1 MSFFRIL
8 IFPLLFLAAFLLPA
22 EMSGQEQQDSLVRL
36 DYGESA
42 ELLEINGQNIR
53 KVIGKASFFHNNT
66 YLLCDTAMWNI
77 DTKIIDAIGNV
88 SIIQDGTVLTSD
100 RMVYRIDLNLA
111 EFRGHIVQLEDSDH
125 NTLRTRHLDY
135 NTKDSVAVFENGG
148 SMRDKDGQIIE
159 SDRGT
164 YDAKIKTFT
173 FNKDVN
179 MFTDSIFVKTT
190 SLIYESDLSL
200 ATFGRGTDAW
210 QEDNML
216 SADAGWYDRGREIFF
231 FRNNVHVMT
240 DTQEGWSDSLYFY
253 RNTMDVVML
262 GRAQVSDTTRNV
274 SGLAGRIEYID
285 SLSRVTMTRK
295 PAVISEV
302 DDQGQLDTVYF
313 GADSLIYRTIRK
325 CDIDSSLFAAASQR
339 LSYFEADPVGNYR
352 KKAAEEAAKAAA
364 EAAKNDPNRPPVKPK
379 SNDQGDKSDAVKS
392 GSAQVAGETSASAA
406 GDQLSSGSAPV
417 GQAPAVPAPLQTNAV
432 SSDAVPSPLAA
443 GPDSLAANSGSVPS
457 LPDPLPDGPD
467 SLATVPDSLSSG
479 PDSLAVGADSTA
491 TALDSLTFGSD
502 STATPLDSLTV
513 GSDSTATALDS
524 LTAGTDSLA
533 VADSAAVLQQ
543 DTTEI
548 GFVTALR
555 NVKVYRKN
563 LQIVCDSLE
572 YTDLDSLARLFK
584 GPVIWNEITQQYV
597 ADSITAVIRNNAMEK
612 AALMSN
618 AFIHMQVEDTLYYN
632 QVRSAEML
640 AFFDKDGELR
650 RFDAL
655 GGAAGLFFLEEND
668 AIATVNKKEST
679 MLSATFV
686 DGEIDKVYYYDAAKS
701 DAYPV
706 VQLAKADQI
715 LKGFNWQP
723 KLRPAD
729 RTAVTPLNPR
739 PPERAKYLSRPRAAY
754 RQTDIYFPGYI
765 SDIYRQIAVR
775 DSLDRIRAI
784 EQRQAEAEAERLA
797 EQNRLDSLATLDS
810 LAVADS
816 IALADSM
823 AVVDSLSKALK
834 KIQADS
840 IARADSIKAAEEAL
854 AMTDKQLRKEQLKKE
869 RKEAKEKRLKE
880 REARWADLDRK
891 DADKAA
897 AKKAKKEAVLR
908 ERKRKLLMRELE
920 QQKRD
925 AEVLEKYL
933 KRIEARQARKEA
945 RRQKKTRPAPL
956 ESRDA
961 GREISLGQTGK

>member
-1 MSFFRIL
+1 MQIRRIL
-8 IFPLLFLAAFLLPA
+8 IALAFILPVLNPGSVLYA
-22 EMSGQEQQDSLVRL
+22 QEQQEDSLVRL

-53 KVIGKASFFHNNT
+53 KVIGEARFFHNNT

-77 DTKIIDAIGNV
+77 DTKIIDAVGNV

-100 RMVYRIDLNLA
+100 RLVYKIDLNLA
-111 EFRGHIVQLEDSDH
+111 EFRGNVVQLEDSDH

-135 NTKDSVAVFENGG
+135 NTKDSVAVFDNGG

-159 SDRGT
+159 SLKGT

-173 FNKDVN
+173 FREDVN

-190 SLIYESDLSL
+190 SLKYESDLSL
-200 ATFGRGTDAW
+200 ATFGKGTDAW

-302 DDQGQLDTVYF
+302 AEEDQVDTVYF
-313 GADSLIYRTIRK
+313 GADTLVYMTIRK
-325 CDIDSSLFAAASQR
+325 CDIDSLELAASAER
-339 LSYFEADPVGNYR
+339 LAYFDADPVGNYR

-364 EAAKNDPNRPPVKPK
+364 EAAKNDPNRPPQPPK
-379 SNDQGDKSDAVKS
+379 SSP
-392 GSAQVAGETSASAA
+392 SASSEQSASAMSGKQDEGVGVEIPA
-406 GDQLSSGSAPV
+406 QNSISDVPGLRKADADSLATGLDSLSPGLDSLSV
-417 GQAPAVPAPLQTNAV
+417 GADSLSTG
-432 SSDAVPSPLAA
+432 L
-443 GPDSLAANSGSVPS
+443 DSLAAGA
-457 LPDPLPDGPD
+457 D
-467 SLATVPDSLSSG
+467 SLAAADTVLAPVPD
-479 PDSLAVGADSTA
+479 T
-491 TALDSLTFGSD
+491 
-502 STATPLDSLTV
+502 
-513 GSDSTATALDS
+513 
-524 LTAGTDSLA
+524 TD
-533 VADSAAVLQQ
+533 
-543 DTTEI
+543 I

-584 GPVIWNEITQQYV
+584 SPVIWNEVTQQFA

-618 AFIHMQVEDTLYYN
+618 AFIHIQVEDTLYYN
-632 QVRSAEML
+632 QIKATEML
-640 AFFDKDGELR
+640 AYFSKEGELS

-655 GGAAGLFFLEEND
+655 GGASALFFLEEND
-668 AIATVNKKEST
+668 AIATVNKKDSK
-679 MLSATFV
+679 MLSATFK
-686 DGEIDKVYYYDAAKS
+686 DGDIERVYYYDEAKS

-706 VQLAKADQI
+706 VQLAKEDQI

-723 KLRPAD
+723 GLRPAD
-729 RTAVTPLNPR
+729 RTAVTPLTPR
-739 PPERAKYLSRPRAAY
+739 PPERSEYLSHPRAAY

-775 DSLDRIRAI
+775 DSLDRLRAR
-784 EQRQAEAEAERLA
+784 ERRLAEAEAERLE
-797 EQNRLDSLATLDS
+797 EQARLDSLARVDS
-810 LAVADS
+810 LAVVDSIARADS
-816 IALADSM
+816 IAVADSV
-823 AVVDSLSKALK
+823 ASVLK
-834 KIQADS
+834 KMEADS
-840 IARADSIKAAEEAL
+840 IARADSIRAAQEALSMSDRQLQKQKAKEERKAAREQSRK
-854 AMTDKQLRKEQLKKE
+854 DK
-869 RKEAKEKRLKE
+869 
-880 REARWADLDRK
+880 EARWAELDKR
-891 DADKAA
+891 DAEKAEA
-897 AKKAKKEAVLR
+897 KEERKKARLR
-908 ERKRKLLMRELE
+908 EKKRKLLIKQIE
-920 QQKRD
+920 QEKED
-925 AEVLEKYL
+925 AAVLERYIRRL
-933 KRIEARQARKEA
+933 EERQSKKMERQSKKEG
-945 RRQKKTRPAPL
+945 RQSVKSRPV
-956 ESRDA
+956 
-961 GREISLGQTGK
+961 K